1 MNWQS
6 NTYEG
11 KREATRRDHLL
22 PGLTDKH
29 GIGWTPAMLFNAFA
43 GAACV
48 GLFLAS
54 LLIAGKVLL

>member
-6 NTYEG
+6 NSFEG
-11 KREATRRDHLL
+11 RKQAMRRDHLL
-22 PGLTDKH
+22 PVIVDGH
-29 GIGWTPAMLFNAFA
+29 GVRWTPAMLFNAFA

-48 GLFLAS
+48 GLFLAF